1 MPMTLTGALR
11 NDIAALEAGVFCL
24 LPKTDVSG
32 RPLLYLEPARH
43 TREGYTSASLL
54 RAVWYTIEVAAQKRT
69 KDNSNSSVVQVMWD
83 LKTSLFDYD
92 RRACDR
98 MIYFDTSAWPI
109 KISAFHA
116 CCSPAFMTQ
125 IIKPL
130 MFALK
135 DRESRQRTL
144 FHDVPASEIIN
155 ILAKYGID
163 KDMLPT
169 YMVGGTLE
177 LNLLE
182 WITERRAIELE
193 EIE

>member
-1 MPMTLTGALR
+1 MTLTGALQ
-11 NDIAALEAGVFCL
+11 NDITALEVGVFCL

-54 RAVWYTIEVAAQKRT
+54 RAIWYTVEVASQKRRS
-69 KDNSNSSVVQVMWD
+69 DNINSSAVQVMWD

-92 RRACDR
+92 RRVYDR
-98 MIYFDTSAWPI
+98 MNYFDTSAWPV
-109 KISAFHA
+109 KIAAFHD
-116 CCSPAFMTQ
+116 CCPPAFMTQ

-135 DRESRQRTL
+135 DRESRSRTL
-144 FHDVPASEIIN
+144 FHDVPAIDIID
-155 ILAKYGID
+155 ILAKFGIG

-169 YMVGGTLE
+169 NMEGGTVE
-177 LNLLE
+177 LNLRD
-182 WITERRAIELE
+182 WIAERRAIELE